1 MNLAFKATDL
11 FQSLRTLHN
20 VVNRWAGGRWK
31 HVTPILPKKQQKLK
45 CLPIWIPV
53 TSCLI
58 WRLTLVWEYIIPNSR
73 ITFLWSLKKVNNMD
87 LSPTLIFECLLYTD
101 KKNLVGLTQRS
112 MRTITYIC
120 LFFFHQISRI
130 VRRHIGC
137 FACTSLNT
145 LTQWRSNDYRKQKN
159 KSLICQKREIHPK
172 WTVLFSLKNLGYS
185 TVTVVSFWK

>member
-1 MNLAFKATDL
+1 MSWGTMKTRDTNFAQETAKVKMPANMDSCDVMFNLAIDV
-11 FQSLRTLHN
+11 SLRIYH
-20 VVNRWAGGRWK
+20 
-31 HVTPILPKKQQKLK
+31 PELPDNLFMK
-45 CLPIWIPV
+45 
-53 TSCLI
+53 
-58 WRLTLVWEYIIPNSR
+58 
-73 ITFLWSLKKVNNMD
+73 LKKVNNMD

-159 KSLICQKREIHPK
+159 KFLICQKREMHPK
-172 WTVLFSLKNLGYS
+172 WTVLFSLNNLGYS